1 MRKIV
6 SNVLTVA
13 LVLCQGIQS
22 WAQEEVSQE
31 NDTTQEEVVNAEELM
46 MAFQKYSDSIEQT
59 FNYQYGSVSLGNEL
73 AVLQVPAGYK
83 FLDKKQANYVLT
95 DLWGN
100 PADQDSGLL
109 GMLVKEEE
117 SPVDVSYAVEISY
130 SEEGY
135 IEDDDA
141 DDIDYDELL
150 ETMQQDTK
158 SVNPERIKQGYP
170 SVELI
175 GWASAPFYD
184 QENKKLHWAKELK
197 FGDYEE
203 NTLNYNIRVLG
214 RKGFINLNVIGDMND
229 LEDVKGNLDPI
240 LASVEF
246 KTGSRYDDFNPD
258 IDEVAAYGIGGLIA
272 GKILAK
278 TGVLAIIL
286 KFWKFIALGI
296 GGAFMA
302 FKKRLFGAKE

>member
-1 MRKIV
+1 MKKFVLLLSIVLSGVNMWAQDQEKIKET
-6 SNVLTVA
+6 SDPEETVNEEE
-13 LVLCQGIQS
+13 LVL
-22 WAQEEVSQE
+22 AY
-31 NDTTQEEVVNAEELM
+31 
-46 MAFQKYSDSIEQT
+46 QKYKDSIDDT
-59 FNYQYGSVSLGNEL
+59 FNYKTGNVVLGDKL
-73 AVLQVPAGYK
+73 ALLEVPVGYK
-83 FLDKKQANYVLT
+83 FLDKEQADYVLT

-100 PADQDSGLL
+100 PSTKDEGLL
-109 GMLVKEEE
+109 GMLVKENE
-117 SPVDVSYAVEISY
+117 SPIQVTYAVEVSY

-150 ETMQQDTK
+150 ESMQKDTK

-170 SVELI
+170 SIELV

-184 QENKKLHWAKELK
+184 QQNKKLHWAKELK
-197 FGDYEE
+197 FGDYDE

-214 RKGFINLNVIGDMND
+214 RKGFINLNVIGDMNVLD
-229 LEDVKGNLDPI
+229 DVKTNLDPI

-246 KTGSRYDDFNPD
+246 QSGNRYDDFNPD

-278 TGVLAIIL
+278 TGFLAIIL
-286 KFWKFIALGI
+286 KFWKFIAIGV

-302 FKKRLFGAKE
+302 FKKRIFGSKEE

>member
-1 MRKIV
+1 MVKIV
-6 SNVLTVA
+6 LRLLIVVFVFQT
-13 LVLCQGIQS
+13 GKT
-22 WAQEEVSQE
+22 WAQEESNTEESV
-31 NDTTQEEVVNAEELM
+31 NQEELLL
-46 MAFQKYSDSIEQT
+46 AFQKYRDSIDKT
-59 FNYQYGSVSLGNEL
+59 FNYQTGEVSLDNGL
-73 AVLQVPAGYK
+73 ALLKVPVGYR
-83 FLDKKQANYVLT
+83 FLDKKQAEYVLT

-100 PADQDSGLL
+100 PPGGNTGLL
-109 GMLVKEEE
+109 GMLVKENE
-117 SPVDVSYAVEISY
+117 SPVEVSYAVEISY

-141 DDIDYDELL
+141 EDIDYDDLL
-150 ETMQQDTK
+150 ESMQDDTK

-170 SVELI
+170 SIELV
-175 GWASAPFYD
+175 GWASSPFYD
-184 QENKKLHWAKELK
+184 QKTKKLHWAKELK
-197 FGDYEE
+197 FGGYDE

-214 RKGFINLNVIGDMND
+214 RKGFINLNVIGDMNV
-229 LEDVKGNLDPI
+229 LEDVKSNLDPI

-246 KTGSRYDDFNPD
+246 NEGNRYDDFNPD

-278 TGVLAIIL
+278 TGFLAILL

-302 FKKRLFGAKE
+302 FKKKIFGTKEE